1 MRRRSLGQAYTKTQI
16 QQMITAAANQYGVP
30 SSLALAVAQTE
41 SSFNPN
47 AISGAGAVGVMQL
60 MPATASGLGVDPN
73 NVQQNID
80 GGVKLLS
87 QLLDQYD
94 GDVTQALWAYNAG
107 PGSVA
112 SGSMPAETAAY
123 IPNVLA
129 AEANFGGALPAGSSL
144 TGSGATSSSVTGS
157 SVLSSTVSFTGLQVP
172 TYALVGGGILLFVG
186 LWIAL
191 D

>member
-1 MRRRSLGQAYTKTQI
+1 
-16 QQMITAAANQYGVP
+16 
-30 SSLALAVAQTE
+30 
-41 SSFNPN
+41 
-47 AISGAGAVGVMQL
+47 MQL
-60 MPATASGLGVDPN
+60 MPATASGLGVDAN

-87 QLLDQYD
+87 QLMDQYD

-112 SGSMPAETAAY
+112 SGNMPAETAAY

-144 TGSGATSSSVTGS
+144 TAAGVTDSSVVSSSVLG
-157 SVLSSTVSFTGLQVP
+157 STVSLAGIDVP
-172 TYALVGGGILLFVG
+172 EYALIGGGILLFVG